1 MPGKSTPHFI
11 KPMLLKLVPRLP
23 VGKQW
28 QYEIKWDGY
37 RGLASIRTGNARL
50 YSRNQKDLSL
60 RFLQLVDALGKLK
73 AITALIDGE
82 IVVLD
87 ETGKPNFQA
96 LQYFDPA
103 KEGNLFFYAFD
114 LLELNGDDLKAQP
127 LVKRREQL
135 EKLLINAPQPIR
147 FSSVFDAPPDEL
159 TTLAKERGLEGIVAK
174 DRTSAYEPG
183 KRTGKWQKFKLNQ
196 EAELLIGGYIPDGK
210 QGVESVILGIQEGK
224 KFRYVACLDVRMPRE
239 ASRATAA
246 VLEKIEIKVC
256 PFPEIPTRK
265 PGNSWSGGMTEQQKA
280 AAIWIKPQYK
290 AEVTF
295 LEWTKRGFLRHAQI
309 KRVLIDL
316 R

>member
-1 MPGKSTPHFI
+1 MPGKSNPHFI
-11 KPMLLKLVPRLP
+11 KPMLLKLVSRLP

-37 RGLASIRTGNARL
+37 RGIASIKTGTARL

-60 RFLQLVDALGKLK
+60 RFPQLVDALSKLK

-114 LLELNGDDLKAQP
+114 LLELNGADLKALP

-135 EKLLINAPQPIR
+135 ENLLINAPQPIR

-174 DRTSAYEPG
+174 DRTSTYEPG

-210 QGVESVILGIQEGK
+210 QGVESVVLGLPAGK
-224 KFRYVACLDVRMPRE
+224 QLQYVGCLDLRLPRE
-239 ASRATAA
+239 ASRAIAA
-246 VLEKIEIKVC
+246 KFAKVTTTQN
-256 PFPEIPTRK
+256 PFNEIPTRK
-265 PGNSWSGGMTEQQKA
+265 PGNSWSGGMTEQEKA
-280 AAIWIKPQYK
+280 VAIWLKPQYK

-295 LEWTKRGFLRHAQI
+295 LEWTQGGFLRHAQI
-309 KRVLIDL
+309 KQVLL
-316 R
+316 